1 MTPRKDNGQFAKGH
15 SGNPNGR
22 PKRSTEEK
30 YLAALSRHVTL
41 KDWATIVNTA
51 VARAKA
57 GDSTARQW
65 LSDYLMGKPVQ
76 RSEIS
81 GPGGKAIEVDDT
93 RAEYHSRALDTLAQA
108 LGGLLAERSDGQRGP
123 VDATEHT
130 AVDGSAESGG

>member
-1 MTPRKDNGQFAKGH
+1 MAEGRDENGRFVKGH
-15 SGNPNGR
+15 NGGPGR

-30 YLAALSRHVTL
+30 YLTALSRHVTL

-76 RSEIS
+76 KQEHS
-81 GPGGKAIEVDDT
+81 GPDGGMLRIEVV
-93 RAEYHSRALDTLAQA
+93 
-108 LGGLLAERSDGQRGP
+108 GGYRNSDP
-123 VDATEHT
+123 A
-130 AVDGSAESGG
+130 

>member
-1 MTPRKDNGQFAKGH
+1 MAEGRDENGRFVKGH
-15 SGNPNGR
+15 NGGPGR

-30 YLAALSRHVTL
+30 YLTALSRHVTL

-76 RSEIS
+76 RQEIS
-81 GPGGKAIEVDDT
+81 G
-93 RAEYHSRALDTLAQA
+93 
-108 LGGLLAERSDGQRGP
+108 
-123 VDATEHT
+123 
-130 AVDGSAESGG
+130 VDGAAIDVHDSRFDAALEKVFGQGEEA

>member
-1 MTPRKDNGQFAKGH
+1 MAEGRDENGRFVKGH
-15 SGNPNGR
+15 NGISPGR

-30 YLAALSRHVTL
+30 YLTALSRHVTL

-76 RSEIS
+76 RQEIS
-81 GPGGKAIEVDDT
+81 G
-93 RAEYHSRALDTLAQA
+93 
-108 LGGLLAERSDGQRGP
+108 
-123 VDATEHT
+123 
-130 AVDGSAESGG
+130 VDGAAIDIHDSRFDAALAKVYDQGEGEDT

>member
-1 MTPRKDNGQFAKGH
+1 MTPRKGNGQFAKGH

-30 YLAALSRHVTL
+30 YLTALSRHVTL

-65 LSDYLMGKPVQ
+65 LSDYLMGKPLQ
-76 RSEIS
+76 RQEVS
-81 GPGGKAIEVDDT
+81 GPGGGPIVVVNWDDGG
-93 RAEYHSRALDTLAQA
+93 DT
-108 LGGLLAERSDGQRGP
+108 D
-123 VDATEHT
+123 
-130 AVDGSAESGG
+130 